1 MKYILFALIAALLS
15 AEKKEEPAAPTL
27 TDQEKAGLYYML
39 WQQESAEARLA
50 AAQMATKDAC
60 AAVPAC
66 ATAAAAERKAEA
78 EADTHRKTVAAAFK
92 PLEKEGWDLTQ
103 QLTYRKKQPLPPVTA
118 KK

>member
-1 MKYILFALIAALLS
+1 MKYVLFALIAAILS
-15 AEKKEEPAAPTL
+15 AEKKEEAAPSL

-50 AAQMATKDAC
+50 AAQMATRDAC

-66 ATAAAAERKAEA
+66 ASAAAVERQAEA
-78 EADTHRKTVAAAFK
+78 EAQTHRKTVAAAFK

-103 QLTYRKKQPLPPVTA
+103 QLTYRKKEQPPAQA

>member
-1 MKYILFALIAALLS
+1 MKYVVFALLAALLS
-15 AEKKEEPAAPTL
+15 AEKKEEATPTL

-39 WQQESAEARLA
+39 WQQEAAEARLA

-78 EADTHRKTVAAAFK
+78 EVDSHRKTVAAAFK
-92 PLEKEGWDLTQ
+92 PLQKEGWDLTQ
-103 QLTYRKKQPLPPVTA
+103 QLTYRKKEAAPATQA

>member
-1 MKYILFALIAALLS
+1 MRYVLFALIAAILS
-15 AEKKEEPAAPTL
+15 AEKKEEAAPSL
-27 TDQEKAGLYYML
+27 TDQERAGLYYML

-66 ATAAAAERKAEA
+66 AAAAAAELKAEA
-78 EADTHRKTVAAAFK
+78 EAQTHRKNVAAAFK
-92 PLEKEGWDLTQ
+92 PLEKEGWELTQ
-103 QLTYRKKQPLPPVTA
+103 QLTYRKKEQPPAQA